1 MKPMN
6 DAGSIDPIGKALQRA
21 QDERRVDTR
30 TERES
35 VRSWVQPS
43 TPLGVAAPSFGI
55 STFEPVALDAEHLHS
70 RHILCGTDDE
80 DRILTDRYRLLRT
93 RTLQILMG
101 HGWRSLAITSAG
113 PKAGKSLTTINLAI
127 SIAREGKLNV
137 IAIDADIRKP
147 TLASD
152 LGINSEYGL
161 IDFLSSDIPLER
173 VLYQPESIPNLQ
185 VLVGRPIIADSVK
198 AEILNSGKMR
208 TLLEQFR
215 ATSEPTIVLID
226 TPPVLL
232 GDDVIV
238 MAPMVD
244 AFMLVVEEGGTQV
257 DDLQKSL
264 ELLAEY
270 EIMGTIL
277 NNSDEK
283 THRMEG
289 YYQSDS

>member
-1 MKPMN
+1 
-6 DAGSIDPIGKALQRA
+6 
-21 QDERRVDTR
+21 
-30 TERES
+30 
-35 VRSWVQPS
+35 
-43 TPLGVAAPSFGI
+43 
-55 STFEPVALDAEHLHS
+55 
-70 RHILCGTDDE
+70 
-80 DRILTDRYRLLRT
+80 
-93 RTLQILMG
+93 
-101 HGWRSLAITSAG
+101 
-113 PKAGKSLTTINLAI
+113 
-127 SIAREGKLNV
+127 
-137 IAIDADIRKP
+137 
-147 TLASD
+147 
-152 LGINSEYGL
+152 
-161 IDFLSSDIPLER
+161 